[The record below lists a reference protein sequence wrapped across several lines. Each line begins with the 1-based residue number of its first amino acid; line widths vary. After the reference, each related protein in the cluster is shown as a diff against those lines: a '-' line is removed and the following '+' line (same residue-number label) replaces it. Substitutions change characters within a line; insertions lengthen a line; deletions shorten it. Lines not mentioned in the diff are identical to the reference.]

1 MSPKHIEG
9 RHGPL
14 HWLFEST
21 LLVKGIFATLE
32 ALAGMA
38 LLFITHGAILRAVAW
53 LTRNELIEDPG
64 DPLAAH
70 VSNIADKF
78 SADSQHFYALY
89 LLTHGLVKL
98 VVVILLARRIA
109 AAYPLA
115 IGVFGLFIA
124 YQLHRWS
131 VTHSPMMLALSAFD
145 VLLIWLTWGEWR
157 GSRKSGNSP
166 A

>member
-1 MSPKHIEG
+1 M
-9 RHGPL
+9 
-14 HWLFEST
+14 
-21 LLVKGIFATLE
+21 
-32 ALAGMA
+32 
-38 LLFITHGAILRAVAW
+38 
-53 LTRNELIEDPG
+53 
-64 DPLAAH
+64 AAH
-70 VSNIADKF
+70 VTHLADRF

>member
-78 SADSQHFYALY
+78 SADSQHFYAIY
-89 LLTHGLVKL
+89 LLGHGVVKL
-98 VVVILLARRIA
+98 VVVVLLARKIA
-109 AAYPLA
+109 FAYPLGMA
-115 IGVFGLFIA
+115 VFAGFIA
-124 YQLHRWS
+124 YQLHRWTL
-131 VTHSPMMLALSAFD
+131 THSPMMLVLSAFD
-145 VLLIWLTWGEWR
+145 TLLIWLTWKEWQG
-157 GSRKSGNSP
+157 GSRRAAGG
-166 A
+166 